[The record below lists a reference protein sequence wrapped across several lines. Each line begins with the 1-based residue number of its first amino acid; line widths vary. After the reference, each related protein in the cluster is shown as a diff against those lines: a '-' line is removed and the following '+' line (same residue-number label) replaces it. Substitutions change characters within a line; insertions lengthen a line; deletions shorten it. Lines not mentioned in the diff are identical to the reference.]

1 MQISAVLGCWKT
13 QDCKGGSSL
22 QNRCATVGLRRRA
35 WGRASGA
42 RVPGCRPEPQYSG
55 KGGGAI
61 GLPCRLPPGGPW
73 SGEGPGRRVGDRH
86 RPGGE
91 RGAHATPRGAGARGP
106 GGPCDIPG
114 QILHEAARCAGGG
127 VRGGPRTPRFYYK
140 LRKLSLLNYLHAL
153 FDKN

>member
-1 MQISAVLGCWKT
+1 MLGCWKT

-22 QNRCATVGLRRRA
+22 QNPCATVGLRRRA

-91 RGAHATPRGAGARGP
+91 RGAHATPRGRWCARTWRTVRHPGSDSARGSTLC
-106 GGPCDIPG
+106 GG
-114 QILHEAARCAGGG
+114 
-127 VRGGPRTPRFYYK
+127 RGTPKRGDQPP
-140 LRKLSLLNYLHAL
+140 LRKQVMA
-153 FDKN
+153 